1 MGGYCCPFRASPRS
15 TTRVIITR
23 RKRTDK
29 TGAWD
34 PFRLYVHF
42 LHQHIIFSSSQ
53 SQIKKNMKVPQK
65 WSADRIIR
73 PAWKLDWGAEKRL
86 LQIFPSKELHFTIT
100 KIHRRAVHVSYCEIS
115 SHETCRVSL
124 KTNNLKYVIF
134 NIPGQKCKTAKRD
147 LSGFLLY
154 LLHVLD

>member
-1 MGGYCCPFRASPRS
+1 MLAI
-15 TTRVIITR
+15 V
-23 RKRTDK
+23 
-29 TGAWD
+29 
-34 PFRLYVHF
+34 
-42 LHQHIIFSSSQ
+42 
-53 SQIKKNMKVPQK
+53 
-65 WSADRIIR
+65 
-73 PAWKLDWGAEKRL
+73 KLDNAAQK
-86 LQIFPSKELHFTIT
+86 
-100 KIHRRAVHVSYCEIS
+100 CEIS